1 MKNKIS
7 MMGSL
12 IAIAFASCVQPSP
25 KACFDFSKTENVKV
39 GDTITLVNCSTYFTD
54 VAWTLP
60 LNGTTTAVSPRIKI
74 NNSGN
79 YAVTLTVGEDN
90 FAKQNS
96 LSKSIMV
103 LP

>member
-1 MKNKIS
+1 
-7 MMGSL
+7 
-12 IAIAFASCVQPSP
+12 
-25 KACFDFSKTENVKV
+25 
-39 GDTITLVNCSTYFTD
+39 
-54 VAWTLP
+54 LP

-96 LSKSIMV
+96 LTKSIMV

>member
-1 MKNKIS
+1 MMNKI
-7 MMGSL
+7 L
-12 IAIAFASCVQPSP
+12 IAGGLIALAFASCVQPSP

-39 GDTITLVNCSTYFTD
+39 GDTITLVNCSTNFTE

-60 LNGTTTAVSPRIKI
+60 LNGTTSTISPRVKI

-90 FAKQNS
+90 FTKQNT
-96 LSKSIMV
+96 LTKSIMV